1 MPERFAAI
9 TMGEQGQQQR
19 DGQGG
24 IEQLRQ
30 TPEVELHH
38 PDEAEPSLLEPGHV
52 TQKVEGDP
60 EQREATQADAQWQ
73 QEFPEQVAVE
83 EAHRTWQPYAGSI
96 RLTNCGLQG
105 FHGAEGAFFWGL
117 CGVGPALAGLVR
129 EVMAFA
135 LTRDGDWVAAIQCS
149 LRPNPAAAGVWSG
162 YEWFLIEDRLI
173 VNGDLGSGAV
183 VGELQD
189 CFRAALTRV
198 GGLRSFCAHVRVALF
213 VG

>member
-1 MPERFAAI
+1 
-9 TMGEQGQQQR
+9 MG
-19 DGQGG
+19 DW
-24 IEQLRQ
+24 
-30 TPEVELHH
+30 EL
-38 PDEAEPSLLEPGHV
+38 
-52 TQKVEGDP
+52 
-60 EQREATQADAQWQ
+60 
-73 QEFPEQVAVE
+73 
-83 EAHRTWQPYAGSI
+83 GS
-96 RLTNCGLQG
+96 
-105 FHGAEGAFFWGL
+105 EGAFRGGL
-117 CGVGPALAGLVR
+117 CGVGPALAGIVR

-198 GGLRSFCAHVRVALF
+198 GGLRSFCAHVRVA
-213 VG
+213 